1 MHTVNQ
7 LLRASRWKLVLAVL
21 IGAVGGLAIAGLIAV
36 INTALAATRDELF
49 TLGIYFLALCLL
61 VFVARSASDIILVRL
76 SQQIISALRADLSR
90 QILATP
96 LHLLENHGTHR
107 LLAMLT
113 EDVTKIANFLMRLP
127 TICINAAVLVGC
139 LGYLG
144 FLSWQ
149 LLIAAIIF
157 IALGIFG
164 FIKAQERAQ
173 GALQSSR
180 IASDDLYKNF
190 ATLTNGIKELKL
202 NDERREAF
210 LNECLDSTLA
220 NVARHHVRGMSIYA
234 FAESGGMLIFF
245 AFLGFLLFLPV
256 SQLAANPAV
265 LTGYALTFLYLITPL
280 EVLVSSAPDFG
291 HFRVALEQISKLQ
304 LSLSTPTLPN
314 ANTKTAALK
323 SLKFHSI
330 QHSYRVDY
338 DDGAFL
344 LGPISLEFKA
354 GEIVFLTGG
363 NGSGKT
369 TLSKLLVGLYEPNE
383 GSIELNG
390 QVISNA
396 DRPAFR
402 QLFSTVFSD
411 FQLFESL
418 LGLPNDSVL
427 VAKVKALLHSLKLE
441 NKVQF
446 ENGRFST
453 LALSQGQRKR
463 LALLAAVL
471 EDRPIY
477 LFDEWAADQDPQF
490 KRVFYTEILP
500 ELKSR
505 GKLVLAVTHDDQYF
519 HLADRH
525 IKLESGRI
533 VETRMLDV
541 QMQSTPAAA
550 IA

>member
-36 INTALAATRDELF
+36 INTALATTRDELF
-49 TLGIYFLALCLL
+49 TLGIYFLGLCLL

-113 EDVTKIANFLMRLP
+113 EDVTKIANFLVRLP
-127 TICINAAVLVGC
+127 TICVNAAVLVGC

-149 LLIAAIIF
+149 LLIAAVIF
-157 IALGIFG
+157 IALGILG

-173 GALQSSR
+173 GALKNSR
-180 IASDDLYKNF
+180 IASDDLYKHF

-202 NDERREAF
+202 NDERCEAF
-210 LNECLDSTLA
+210 LGECLDSTLE

-256 SQLAANPAV
+256 SQLAVNPAV

-291 HFRVALEQISKLQ
+291 YFRVALEQISKLQ
-304 LSLSTPTLPN
+304 LSLSTPALPN
-314 ANTKTAALK
+314 KNTKIAALK

-344 LGPISLEFKA
+344 LGPITLEFKA

-418 LGLPNDSVL
+418 LGLPNDSAL
-427 VAKVKALLHSLKLE
+427 VAKVKVLLHSLKLE

-533 VETRMLDV
+533 VETRMFDV
-541 QMQSTPAAA
+541 QIQSTPATA

>member
-210 LNECLDSTLA
+210 LNECLDSTLE

-304 LSLSTPTLPN
+304 LSLSTPALPN
-314 ANTKTAALK
+314 KNTKTAALK

-383 GSIELNG
+383 GCIELNG

-418 LGLPNDSVL
+418 LGLPNDSAL
-427 VAKVKALLHSLKLE
+427 VAKVKVLLHSLKLE

-533 VETRMLDV
+533 VETRMFDV
-541 QMQSTPAAA
+541 QIQSTPATA